1 MYIASIVLVVVGSLI
16 YHVSSRAID
25 HRLPPSIALAIAY
38 SAALVIVL
46 AAGAIGERRAMTP
59 GALRYVSWA
68 TIGLALGI
76 VLIEAGFLFAYRAG
90 WKLSLAAL
98 VGNVASAVLLVAVG
112 IGALDERLSP
122 ANIAGLALA
131 AVALVLLNWK

>member
-1 MYIASIVLVVVGSLI
+1 MYVASLALAVVGSLI

-38 SAALVIVL
+38 GAALLMVL
-46 AAGAIGERRAMTP
+46 AAGVVGERRSLTT
-59 GALRYVSWA
+59 GAFKYVTWA
-68 TIGLALGI
+68 TIGLAVGV

-98 VGNVASAVLLVAVG
+98 VANVASAVLLVAVG
-112 IGALDERLSP
+112 VAALNERLSG

-131 AVALVLLNWK
+131 ALALVLLNWK